1 METTIVMRNATP
13 LQPRRKRHQRSRRE
27 LATLE
32 AQRGAWVATLAPG
45 SLFHKL
51 FDHLPGVF
59 FFAKDR
65 AGRTMFA
72 SRGTLERYRMRDE
85 AEILGLTDFDLSP
98 GGMAEQYVRDDERLL
113 TGKVKHIERLEL
125 WFDRQGMPDWYV
137 VTKLP
142 LLDRRGCPA
151 GVMGTLRRA
160 EECEMQLPVF
170 QAVAHAMKTIRCDF
184 AKPILITEVAR
195 QCGQSL
201 RQLQRRFQEAIG
213 VTPQEFLMRTRVLA
227 AMRLLE
233 ETCHAAGEIAER
245 CGFGD
250 ASSFAQHFKKHVGDS
265 PVAYRRRIRWQP
277 RSAAAR
283 NRRAPGRNARATPSQ
298 ANLRCRPA
306 PGQPKL
312 TRYAAESRA
321 RP

>member
-213 VTPQEFLMRTRVLA
+213 VTPQEFLMRTRGARGHAIIGRNVPRRRGDRRALRLRGRQQFRPALQETRWRLSRSLSQTNPLA
-227 AMRLLE
+227 AQVS
-233 ETCHAAGEIAER
+233 R
-245 CGFGD
+245 C
-250 ASSFAQHFKKHVGDS
+250 QES
-265 PVAYRRRIRWQP
+265 PCPGTKRP
-277 RSAAAR
+277 RNVFS
-283 NRRAPGRNARATPSQ
+283 
-298 ANLRCRPA
+298 A

-312 TRYAAESRA
+312 TRYAARSRA